1 MLRVQ
6 GLSSQHQRKQLSMF
20 LLQDFLCFWQT
31 ELHHLISTLVVR
43 LEACPDDVV
52 YRGRCLMLL
61 EKVKDVRF

>member
-1 MLRVQ
+1 
-6 GLSSQHQRKQLSMF
+6 MF